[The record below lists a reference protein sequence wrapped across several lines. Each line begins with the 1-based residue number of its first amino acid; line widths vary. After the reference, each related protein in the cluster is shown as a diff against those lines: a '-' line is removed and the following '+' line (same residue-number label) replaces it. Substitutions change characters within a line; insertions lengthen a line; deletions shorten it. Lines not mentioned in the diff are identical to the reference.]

1 MTTNAKEKLVIY
13 ALTLIF
19 FVVGVVAVF
28 KWSGGQR
35 EVGLVVS
42 FAGLGALAVIQTVK
56 LLRKN
61 KKNR

>member
-1 MTTNAKEKLVIY
+1 MTTNAKGKLVVY
-13 ALTLIF
+13 VLSLIF
-19 FVVGVVAVF
+19 FVIGVVAIF
-28 KWSGGQR
+28 RWSGGQR

-56 LLRKN
+56 VLRKN

>member
-1 MTTNAKEKLVIY
+1 MVVYVLS
-13 ALTLIF
+13 LIF
-19 FVVGVVAVF
+19 FVIGVVAIF
-28 KWSGGQR
+28 RWSGGQR

-56 LLRKN
+56 VLRKN